1 MTEIKIEKKK
11 PIWPIVIVTII
22 ILIAIYFLWFY
33 NDQEMSN
40 DPLEKDTISTVEE
53 LFNVELLDNDGE
65 VLYEGNYGTI
75 RGEQAIADYLKYTDD
90 RTNRSTGDYYRSS
103 FSKLIGATERV
114 AELEQVD
121 VSNTLSVARESSEN
135 ISSNT
140 ERAVSSENIRK
151 TADDVSRALRN
162 IQRQAFA
169 NLSNE
174 MAEVEEAVSDIDRN
188 QSLDSEN
195 EDIREFFDKSAHLIG
210 KMDRNNN
217 QR

>member
-40 DPLEKDTISTVEE
+40 DPLEIDTISTVEK

-135 ISSNT
+135 
-140 ERAVSSENIRK
+140 
-151 TADDVSRALRN
+151 
-162 IQRQAFA
+162 
-169 NLSNE
+169 
-174 MAEVEEAVSDIDRN
+174 
-188 QSLDSEN
+188 
-195 EDIREFFDKSAHLIG
+195 
-210 KMDRNNN
+210 
-217 QR
+217 

>member
-40 DPLEKDTISTVEE
+40 DPLEKDTISSVEE

-103 FSKLIGATERV
+103 FSKLIEATERV

-174 MAEVEEAVSDIDRN
+174 MAEVEEAVSDIDRD